1 MNAGREIDPR
11 SPGPLP
17 ADAEVR
23 CYTDGNRVEEK
34 RLPMAKSGFSMNFPI
49 SERSAGSKREMTD
62 GLAAQIFDHIRGSG
76 LAVGTHITAQELA
89 ERFSVSRFPVG
100 QALQL
105 LAAKGVLIHER
116 NRGYFVSDVKTPSAE
131 ALGLA
136 RRDDITEVYFRIAE
150 DHLHGRLPDPASE
163 AYLKETYTVT
173 KAQLN
178 AVLSRIAQ
186 EGWAERRPGYGWSFS
201 PMLTTPESLE
211 QTYRVRLA
219 LEPAALLEPTY
230 RLDSETAARCREAEL
245 RLLNGAIETDSAD
258 ALHERGVRFHE
269 AIIGASGNPFFLEA
283 VRRINRVR
291 RLLSYRS
298 MIDRKRYRQQCEEH
312 LQILELLECRKNEDA
327 SQALRRHLEHTI
339 ENLQEIRPILAR

>member
-1 MNAGREIDPR
+1 M
-11 SPGPLP
+11 
-17 ADAEVR
+17 
-23 CYTDGNRVEEK
+23 RVECEG
-34 RLPMAKSGFSMNFPI
+34 MFMS
-49 SERSAGSKREMTD
+49 SAGERTVNGKRELTE
-62 GLAAQIFDHIRGSG
+62 GLAAQILEHIRSG
-76 LAVGTHITAQELA
+76 ALATGTHLTAQGLA

-105 LAAKGVLIHER
+105 LAAKGVLTHQR
-116 NRGYFVSDVKTPSAE
+116 NRGYFVSDVKDVSPET
-131 ALGLA
+131 LGLSTK
-136 RRDDITEVYFRIAE
+136 DDAAEVYFRIAE
-150 DHLHGRLPDPASE
+150 DHLQGRLPEPASE
-163 AYLKETYTVT
+163 AYLKETYGIS

-178 AVLSRIAQ
+178 AVLGRIAQ

-230 RLDSETAARCREAEL
+230 RLDRDIAARCREAEV
-245 RLLNGAIETDSAD
+245 RLLGGAIETDSAA

-298 MIDRKRYRQQCEEH
+298 MVDRKRYRQQCEEH
-312 LQILELLECRKNEDA
+312 LQILDLLERERNEEA

-339 ENLQEIRPILAR
+339 GNLQEIRPILEH

>member
-1 MNAGREIDPR
+1 MSVP
-11 SPGPLP
+11 
-17 ADAEVR
+17 V
-23 CYTDGNRVEEK
+23 
-34 RLPMAKSGFSMNFPI
+34 
-49 SERSAGSKREMTD
+49 SERASGSKREMTE
-62 GLAAQIFDHIRGSG
+62 GLAAQILEHIRGSR
-76 LAVGTHITAQELA
+76 LDVGAHITAQELA

-105 LAAKGVLIHER
+105 LATKGVLTHER
-116 NRGYFVSDVKTPSAE
+116 NRGYFVAE
-131 ALGLA
+131 AKDASPAALGLVA
-136 RRDDITEVYFRIAE
+136 RDDTSEIYFRIAE
-150 DHLHGRLPDPASE
+150 DHLHDRLPDPASE
-163 AYLKETYTVT
+163 AYLKEAYGVT

-186 EGWAERRPGYGWSFS
+186 EGWAERRQGYGWSFS

-230 RLDSETAARCREAEL
+230 HLDLETAARCREAEL
-245 RLLNGAIETDSAD
+245 RLLAGAIETDSAD

-312 LQILELLECRKNEDA
+312 LQILDLLERGKNEKA
-327 SQALRRHLEHTI
+327 SQALRSHLEHTI
-339 ENLQEIRPILAR
+339 ENLQEIRPILER

>member
-1 MNAGREIDPR
+1 MNVSVSDRA
-11 SPGPLP
+11 PG
-17 ADAEVR
+17 
-23 CYTDGNRVEEK
+23 N
-34 RLPMAKSGFSMNFPI
+34 
-49 SERSAGSKREMTD
+49 KREMTE
-62 GLAAQIFDHIRGSG
+62 GLAAQILEHIRGSG
-76 LAVGTHITAQELA
+76 LAIGTHVTAQELA
-89 ERFSVSRFPVG
+89 ERFSVSRFPIG

-105 LAAKGVLIHER
+105 LATKGVLTHER
-116 NRGYFVSDVKTPSAE
+116 NRGYFVSE
-131 ALGLA
+131 AKDASPETLGLVA
-136 RRDDITEVYFRIAE
+136 RDETSDIYFRIAE

-163 AYLKETYTVT
+163 AYLKETYGAT

-178 AVLSRIAQ
+178 TVLGRIAQ

-219 LEPAALLEPTY
+219 LEPAALLEPSY
-230 RLDSETAARCREAEL
+230 HLDPETAARCREAEL
-245 RLLNGAIETDSAD
+245 RLLGGAIETDSAD

-298 MIDRKRYRQQCEEH
+298 MVDRKRYRQQCEEH
-312 LQILELLECRKNEDA
+312 LQILDLLERGKNEEA
-327 SQALRRHLEHTI
+327 SQALRHHLEHTI
-339 ENLQEIRPILAR
+339 ENLQEIRPILER

>member
-1 MNAGREIDPR
+1 LKVEP
-11 SPGPLP
+11 
-17 ADAEVR
+17 EV
-23 CYTDGNRVEEK
+23 VV
-34 RLPMAKSGFSMNFPI
+34 MS
-49 SERSAGSKREMTD
+49 SAGDRTFNGKRELTE
-62 GLAAQIFDHIRGSG
+62 GLAAQILDHIRGGG
-76 LAVGTHITAQELA
+76 LTVGTHLTAQELA
-89 ERFSVSRFPVG
+89 GRFSVSRFPVG

-105 LAAKGVLIHER
+105 LAGKGVLTHER
-116 NRGYFVSDVKTPSAE
+116 NRGYFVSDIKDVSPE
-131 ALGLA
+131 ALGLTT
-136 RRDDITEVYFRIAE
+136 RDENADVYFRMAE

-163 AYLKETYTVT
+163 AYLKETYGVT

-178 AVLSRIAQ
+178 TVLGRIAQ

-230 RLDSETAARCREAEL
+230 RLEPETAARCREAEL
-245 RLLNGAIETDSAD
+245 RLLAGAIETDSAD

-298 MIDRKRYRQQCEEH
+298 MVDRKRYRQQCEEH
-312 LQILELLECRKNEDA
+312 LQILDLLEQERNQEA

-339 ENLQEIRPILAR
+339 GNLQEIRPILER

>member
-1 MNAGREIDPR
+1 M
-11 SPGPLP
+11 S
-17 ADAEVR
+17 
-23 CYTDGNRVEEK
+23 
-34 RLPMAKSGFSMNFPI
+34 
-49 SERSAGSKREMTD
+49 SAGDRTVNGKRELTE
-62 GLAAQIFDHIRGSG
+62 GLAAQILDHIRDGG
-76 LAVGTHITAQELA
+76 LIVGTHLTAQELA
-89 ERFSVSRFPVG
+89 GRFSVSRFPVG

-105 LAAKGVLIHER
+105 LAGKGVLTHER
-116 NRGYFVSDVKTPSAE
+116 NRGYFVSDIRDMSPE

-136 RRDDITEVYFRIAE
+136 PRDDTAEIYFRMAE

-163 AYLKETYTVT
+163 AYLKETYRVT

-219 LEPAALLEPTY
+219 LEPAALLEPSY
-230 RLDSETAARCREAEL
+230 RLDPETAARCREAEL
-245 RLLNGAIETDSAD
+245 RLLGGAIETDSAD

-298 MIDRKRYRQQCEEH
+298 MVDRKRYRQQCEEH
-312 LQILELLECRKNEDA
+312 LQILDLLEQERNEEA

-339 ENLQEIRPILAR
+339 GNLQEIRPILER

>member
-1 MNAGREIDPR
+1 MG
-11 SPGPLP
+11 
-17 ADAEVR
+17 
-23 CYTDGNRVEEK
+23 
-34 RLPMAKSGFSMNFPI
+34 
-49 SERSAGSKREMTD
+49 SAGERTVNGKRELTE
-62 GLAAQIFDHIRGSG
+62 GLAAQILNHVREGG
-76 LAVGTHITAQELA
+76 LQAGTHLTAQELA
-89 ERFSVSRFPVG
+89 ARFSVSRFPVG

-105 LAAKGVLIHER
+105 LATKGALTHER
-116 NRGYFVSDVKTPSAE
+116 NRGYFVSDVQDVSPES
-131 ALGLA
+131 LGLTT
-136 RRDDITEVYFRIAE
+136 RDDASDIYFRMAD

-163 AYLKETYTVT
+163 AYLKENYRLT

-178 AVLSRIAQ
+178 AVLGRIAQ

-230 RLDSETAARCREAEL
+230 RLDPDIATRCREAEL
-245 RLLNGAIETDSAD
+245 RLLRGAIETDSAD

-269 AIIGASGNPFFLEA
+269 AIVGASGNPFFLEA

-298 MIDRKRYRQQCEEH
+298 MVDRKRYRQQCEEH
-312 LQILELLECRKNEDA
+312 LQILDLLEREKNEEA

-339 ENLQEIRPILAR
+339 GNLQEIRPILER